1 MSVASLLAP
10 DEGNTTVITKRLL
23 TAGLAGLAAVA
34 LTTACGPVA
43 SDGSAADAA
52 GSEGG
57 DADSTITVFI
67 SGDTNLQDLWEQGLI
82 PAYEEANPGVQVN
95 VTLDLHGEH
104 DQQTVAKLVT
114 STEAGDDPG
123 FDLVDAGFVISSA
136 AEAGTMLEVGPDELP
151 GLGDVPE
158 NTVTA
163 GKGVGIPYRASSV
176 LLAYDST
183 VVETPPE
190 TLEELLTWIE
200 DNPGEFAYNS
210 PSTGGSGG
218 AFVTTVLDSYLSAED
233 REALRVGYDEEL
245 QDGWTEG
252 FDRLAELGP
261 SVYQGGVYPNG
272 NSQVLEL
279 LGDGAISMA
288 PVWSDQFI
296 TAVENGL
303 VSENVHYTQISDP
316 SFTGSASYLGI
327 PRTSDNTDGAISLA
341 NFVLS
346 PEGQT
351 IIAEQISGYPVISL
365 DQLPEEIVDQF
376 AEADPTALRPS
387 YYSENNDDMN
397 NLWDQLVP

>member
-1 MSVASLLAP
+1 MPVAAP
-10 DEGNTTVITKRLL
+10 DRSSKGTTTVISKRLL
-23 TAGLAGLAAVA
+23 TAGIAGLCTVA
-34 LTTACGPVA
+34 LATACGPV
-43 SDGSAADAA
+43 SSNESGSTGDD
-52 GSEGG
+52 EGG
-57 DADSTITVFI
+57 DGASTVTIFI
-67 SGDTNLQDLWEQGLI
+67 SGDTNLVDLWEQGII
-82 PAYEEANPGVQVN
+82 PAYEEANPGVNVE

-114 STEAGDDPG
+114 ATEAGDDPG

-136 AEAGTMLEVGPDELP
+136 AEAGTLLEIEAGSIA
-151 GLGDVPE
+151 GLDSVPE
-158 NTVTA
+158 DTVTA

-183 VVETPPE
+183 VIDTPPA
-190 TLEELLTWIE
+190 TLDELLTWIE

-218 AFVTTVLDSYLSAED
+218 AFVTTVLDSYLTQEEQD
-233 REALRVGYDEEL
+233 ALRVAYDEDL
-245 QDGWTEG
+245 QEKWTPG
-252 FDRLAELGP
+252 FERLNELGA

-279 LGDGAISMA
+279 LGNGGISMA

-296 TAVENGL
+296 TAVETGL
-303 VSENVHYTQISDP
+303 ISEEVHYTQISDP

-327 PRTSDNTDGAISLA
+327 PRTADNTEGAIDLV

-351 IIAEQISGYPVISL
+351 IIAEQISGYPVIAL
-365 DQLPEEIVDQF
+365 DQLPEDIAEQF
-376 AEADPTALRPS
+376 ADADPSALRPG
-387 YYSENNDDMN
+387 YYSDNNNDMS

>member
-1 MSVASLLAP
+1 M
-10 DEGNTTVITKRLL
+10 TTKRLL
-23 TAGLAGLAAVA
+23 AAGLAGLCTLA

-43 SDGSAADAA
+43 SDGSAADD
-52 GSEGG
+52 GGGEEGG
-57 DADSTITVFI
+57 SSSLTVFI
-67 SGDTNLQDLWEQGLI
+67 SGDTNLQDLWEQGII
-82 PAYEEANPGVQVN
+82 PAYEEANPGVQVD

-136 AEAGTMLEVGPDELP
+136 AEAGVLLEVGPDVVS
-151 GLGDVPE
+151 GMADVPE

-183 VVETPPE
+183 EIETPPA
-190 TLEELLTWIE
+190 TLDELLTWIE
-200 DNPGEFAYNS
+200 EHPGEFAYNS

-218 AFVTTVLDSYLSAED
+218 AFVTTVLDSYLSPED
-233 REALRVGYDEEL
+233 AEALRVGYDEDL
-245 QDGWTEG
+245 QDGWTPG
-252 FDRLAELGP
+252 FERLADLGQY
-261 SVYQGGVYPNG
+261 VYQGGVYPNG

-279 LGDGAISMA
+279 LGDGSISMA

-303 VSENVHYTQISDP
+303 ISEDVHYTQISDP

-327 PRTSDNTDGAISLA
+327 PRTSDNTEGAIDLA

-365 DQLPEEIVDQF
+365 DLLPEDIAAQF
-376 AEADPTALRPS
+376 ADADPSALRPG

>member
-1 MSVASLLAP
+1 MIS
-10 DEGNTTVITKRLL
+10 KRLL
-23 TAGLAGLAAVA
+23 TVGLAGICTVA
-34 LTTACGPVA
+34 LATACGPVSS
-43 SDGSAADAA
+43 SDAGDDGTDE
-52 GSEGG
+52 GSEG
-57 DADSTITVFI
+57 TTTVTVFI
-67 SGDTNLQDLWEQGLI
+67 SGDTNLVDLWEQGII
-82 PAYEEANPGVQVN
+82 PAYEEANPDVQVD

-114 STEAGDDPG
+114 ATEAGDDPG

-136 AEAGTMLEVGPDELP
+136 AEAGTLLEVDPATVS
-151 GLGDVPE
+151 GLATVPE
-158 NTVTA
+158 NTITA

-183 VVETPPE
+183 VIDNPPA

-200 DNPGEFAYNS
+200 ANPGQFAYNS

-218 AFVTTVLDSYLSAED
+218 AFVTTVLDSYLTQEEQD
-233 REALRVGYDEEL
+233 GLRVGYDEAL
-245 QDGWTEG
+245 QESWTPG
-252 FDRLAELGP
+252 FDRLAELGA

-279 LGDGAISMA
+279 LGNGSISMA

-296 TAVENGL
+296 TAVETGL
-303 VSENVHYTQISDP
+303 ISEDVHYAQISDP

-327 PRTSDNTDGAISLA
+327 PRTADNTEGAIDLV

-351 IIAEQISGYPVISL
+351 IIAEQISGYPVIAL
-365 DQLPEEIVDQF
+365 DELPEDVAAQF
-376 AEADPTALRPS
+376 ADADPSALRPG
-387 YYSENNDDMN
+387 YYSENNDDMS

>member
-1 MSVASLLAP
+1 MDP
-10 DEGNTTVITKRLL
+10 IEGNTTVTTKRLL
-23 TAGLAGLAAVA
+23 AAGLAGLCTLA

-43 SDGSAADAA
+43 SDGSAAD
-52 GSEGG
+52 GDGGEEGG
-57 DADSTITVFI
+57 SSSLTVFI
-67 SGDTNLQDLWEQGLI
+67 SGDTNLQDLWEQGII
-82 PAYEEANPGVQVN
+82 PAYEEANPGVQVD

-136 AEAGTMLEVGPDELP
+136 AEAGVLLEVGPDVVS
-151 GLGDVPE
+151 GMADVPE

-183 VVETPPE
+183 EIETPPA
-190 TLEELLTWIE
+190 TLDELLTWIE
-200 DNPGEFAYNS
+200 EHPGEFAYNS

-218 AFVTTVLDSYLSAED
+218 AFVTTVLDSYLSPED
-233 REALRVGYDEEL
+233 AEALRVGYDEDL
-245 QDGWTEG
+245 QEGWTPG
-252 FDRLAELGP
+252 FERLAGLGEY
-261 SVYQGGVYPNG
+261 VYQGGVYPNG

-279 LGDGAISMA
+279 LGDGSISMA

-303 VSENVHYTQISDP
+303 ISEDVHYTQISDP

-327 PRTSDNTDGAISLA
+327 PRTSDNTEGAIDLA

-365 DQLPEEIVDQF
+365 DLLPEDIAAQF
-376 AEADPTALRPS
+376 ADADPSALRPG